1 MCGYLGYNYIGVD
14 VSNQIADIE
23 NYSESFGDVELV
35 STQNTYTL
43 DEKNDINNGNTNE
56 NLNKGNSENTKNT
69 SSNSE
74 KNNINDNTKD
84 TDSNRSNN
92 INENDYFEES
102 RLERDKMYSETLE
115 VYENILSNDSITNEQ
130 KVIAENEITEITN
143 IKSGILIAE
152 NLIKVK
158 GFEDVVIF
166 INDAKATVI
175 VKSDKLKKEEIA
187 QIQNIII
194 NQLMIDIN
202 DISISS
208 REN

>member
-1 MCGYLGYNYIGVD
+1 MFGYLSYNYVGPD
-14 VSNQIADIE
+14 VSNQISDIG

-35 STQNTYTL
+35 SSQNTYP
-43 DEKNDINNGNTNE
+43 ENEVSAENINNIDNNE
-56 NLNKGNSENTKNT
+56 TAENIKNT
-69 SSNSE
+69 E
-74 KNNINDNTKD
+74 EDILNN
-84 TDSNRSNN
+84 
-92 INENDYFEES
+92 YFEES

-115 VYENILSNDSITNEQ
+115 VYENILANDSITNEQ
-130 KVIAENEITEITN
+130 KAIAENEITEITN

-175 VKSDKLKKEEIA
+175 VKSNKLKKEEIA
-187 QIQNIII
+187 QIQNIIV
-194 NQLMIDIN
+194 NQLGIEIN
-202 DISISS
+202 NISISN

>member
-1 MCGYLGYNYIGVD
+1 MPLLGYN
-14 VSNQIADIE
+14 E
-23 NYSESFGDVELV
+23 KERGD
-35 STQNTYTL
+35 
-43 DEKNDINNGNTNE
+43 
-56 NLNKGNSENTKNT
+56 
-69 SSNSE
+69 
-74 KNNINDNTKD
+74 
-84 TDSNRSNN
+84 R
-92 INENDYFEES
+92 DYE
-102 RLERDKMYSETLE
+102 KMYGNLF
-115 VYENILSNDSITNEQ
+115 
-130 KVIAENEITEITN
+130 